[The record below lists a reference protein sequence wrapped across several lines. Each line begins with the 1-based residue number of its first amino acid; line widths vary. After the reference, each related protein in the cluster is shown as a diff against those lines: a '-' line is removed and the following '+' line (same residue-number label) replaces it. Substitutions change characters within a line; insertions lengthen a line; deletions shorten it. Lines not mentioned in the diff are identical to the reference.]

1 VLEHASEAEP
11 DRAPAPLAP
20 APGPAPSLALQRRA
34 VRRAV
39 RAVLAREPTWT
50 ELKDAYDAALA
61 ASDWKQVAL
70 RLNGMSEK
78 DILVRLRALPVE
90 SIKQIL
96 ASAEVVMKDWPD
108 RVRRLCRQVILEKPV
123 PAGQPAPR
131 FKAAGS
137 SGGPPPGKE
146 ANAKWVKFMAT
157 RDAKAR
163 EFGAADYQDYV
174 ENMLVQGGS
183 VVGLKARAAN
193 PLHPLFLD
201 RLEDGSRRAQA
212 LLGSTDFGIR
222 SISGQENRP
231 GNHAWGIASDFDADS
246 NPYVINESGE
256 EEHDA
261 LLEAIY
267 ERIAR
272 ALLGR
277 ATVLT
282 RSVEDKDPDK
292 RRPTGLAG
300 AGYTPIA
307 EEADAMAAYFS
318 VLDEPDSEAAK
329 QRAKL
334 PARRRLTTRE
344 FGPELLAKLDKEQVR
359 KDYEFLLT
367 KQGAPANVSGDAV
380 FVNGG
385 PGRFR
390 DPRRGFLSIPREVV
404 EGMQA
409 AGLRWGGT
417 DFGGECGDMMHF
429 DDGNRHADYVAYGK
443 AHPTD
448 KRKAEG

>member
-1 VLEHASEAEP
+1 VHEHAPIADP
-11 DRAPAPLAP
+11 VRAPAPLAP
-20 APGPAPSLALQRRA
+20 TPVTEGAPGQLLQRRA
-34 VRRAV
+34 IRRAV
-39 RAVLAREPTWT
+39 RASLAREPTWT
-50 ELKDAYDAALA
+50 ELKDAYDAAVA

-78 DILVRLRALPVE
+78 HVLERLRALPVE
-90 SIKQIL
+90 SIKAIL

-108 RVRRLCRQVILEKPV
+108 RVPRLCRQVILEKPV

-137 SGGPPPGKE
+137 SGGPPAGKE
-146 ANAKWVKFMAT
+146 SDPKWVKWMET

-183 VVGLKARAAN
+183 VVGLKAKAAT

-231 GNHAWGIASDFDADS
+231 GNHSWGIASDFDADS
-246 NPYVINESGE
+246 NPYVLNERGE
-256 EEHDA
+256 EEHDKA
-261 LLEAIY
+261 LELIY
-267 ERIAR
+267 ERIAQ
-272 ALLGR
+272 AMLGR
-277 ATVLT
+277 ASVLT
-282 RSVEDKDPDK
+282 RSVEGKDA
-292 RRPTGLAG
+292 RPTGLQG
-300 AGYTPIA
+300 AGYLPIA

-329 QRAKL
+329 KRAKL
-334 PARRRLTTRE
+334 PARRRLTTRD
-344 FGPELLAKLDKEQVR
+344 FGQELLDKLDKEQVR
-359 KDYEFLLT
+359 RDYDALLT
-367 KQGAPANVSGDAV
+367 KQGIGGGGDAV
-380 FVNGG
+380 FVRGG
-385 PGRFR
+385 PGSFR

-417 DFGGECGDMMHF
+417 DFGAECGDMMHF
-429 DDGNRHADYVAYGK
+429 DDGSRHADYVAYGK